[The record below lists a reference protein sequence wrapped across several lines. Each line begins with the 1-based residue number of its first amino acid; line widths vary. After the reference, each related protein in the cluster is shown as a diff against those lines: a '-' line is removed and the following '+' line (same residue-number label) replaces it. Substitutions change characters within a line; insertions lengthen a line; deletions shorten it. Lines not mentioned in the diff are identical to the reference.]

1 MAKSKTPSKKKG
13 TKAPAK
19 KKPVKKVAVKKKAAP
34 KKAASTRKTAARVA
48 KKTIPKKT
56 IRRKAVE
63 TATKQKTKKKENK
76 AVVEKIQTPPP
87 VEEKSPEVNTTPSAF
102 VPGLDKKS
110 MEQAAVRNYDN
121 HHIRLSNR
129 KGGVKPSGKK
139 PLWSR

>member
-13 TKAPAK
+13 AKAPAK

-34 KKAASTRKTAARVA
+34 KKAVSTRKPAPRVA
-48 KKTIPKKT
+48 KKTSPKKT

-63 TATKQKTKKKENK
+63 SATKQKTKNKENK
-76 AVVEKIQTPPP
+76 KAVEKIETQLPP
-87 VEEKSPEVNTTPSAF
+87 VEEKTAEVNTSAGAF

-110 MEQAAVRNYDN
+110 MQQAATRNYDN

-129 KGGVKPSGKK
+129 KGGIKPSGKK
-139 PLWSR
+139 PLW